1 MGNLASLVHLRLNFN
16 PDLCAPADPQF
27 RAWLIERGAYP
38 YPCRSNPDARVLP
51 LVLMRVDGNGM
62 SLRLGDG
69 DLFHP
74 EAVNVSDPGVVAA
87 TIAGDVG
94 EYLELVPLG
103 IGRADVE
110 VVPYGGGSPA
120 IAGVS
125 VREAVGTFGI
135 DIVMEEPAPLGFE
148 ETMVEAADWWSS
160 VLDGTE
166 WEDRRPCG
174 VHYATAL
181 ADELLIAARATDIT
195 DRVAARVRTCFL
207 EREDGSL
214 RPGGGRIEANLRS
227 STSVGQMDV
236 MRHEIG
242 YVLGLVGLTGLV
254 TTDFAT
260 DRDWGH
266 FTGPRAVEAYRA
278 GGGSSDLPGVPLWA
292 GDGHHWGV
300 HGELMSSTL
309 MVDGSSGESLND
321 ADGLSIAALAD
332 LGYTV
337 DMTKATPWRQ
347 WGAAAAAMAG
357 KPFREV
363 VEVRIVPDP
372 VLEPRR

>member
-1 MGNLASLVHLRLNFN
+1 LRWLWLNFN

-51 LVLMRVDGNGM
+51 LALMRADGNGM
-62 SLRLGDG
+62 SLFLGDG

-74 EAVNVSDPGVVAA
+74 KAVNVSDPGVVAA
-87 TIAGDVG
+87 AIAGDG
-94 EYLELVPLG
+94 GSWLELVPLG

-110 VVPYGGGSPA
+110 VVPHGGGSPA
-120 IAGVS
+120 VADVS

-135 DIVMEEPAPLGFE
+135 DIVMEQPAPLGFE

-174 VHYATAL
+174 VSYATAL
-181 ADELLIAARATDIT
+181 ADELLIAARATEIT

-214 RPGGGRIEANLRS
+214 RPGGGTIEANLS
-227 STSVGQMDV
+227 SRAALGQAGV
-236 MRHEIG
+236 MMHEIG
-242 YVLGLVGLTGLV
+242 HVLGLVGLTGLV

-278 GGGSSDLPGVPLWA
+278 GGGDPNLPGVPLWA
-292 GDGHHWGV
+292 GDGAHWGA
-300 HGELMSSTL
+300 HGELMSSTVG
-309 MVDGSSGESLND
+309 VDGSSGELLSV
-321 ADGLSIAALAD
+321 ADGLSLAALAD

-337 DMTKATPWRQ
+337 DMTKATPWRAG
-347 WGAAAAAMAG
+347 GAAAAAMAG
-357 KPFREV
+357 EPFREV
-363 VEVRIVPDP
+363 VEILIVPRLDP
-372 VLEPRR
+372 E